1 MSRIDSYN
9 FLLFQGFT
17 LDDVLSGRFY
27 AESFNGTWISGICV
41 SHWVTLYTTKRQN
54 LTFVFYCGMTDTE
67 FSYRS
72 SQGGI
77 NIYNLATNTATEMIS
92 GILVVSIPFDSFLI
106 L

>member
-1 MSRIDSYN
+1 
-9 FLLFQGFT
+9 
-17 LDDVLSGRFY
+17 
-27 AESFNGTWISGICV
+27 
-41 SHWVTLYTTKRQN
+41 
-54 LTFVFYCGMTDTE
+54 MTDTE

-106 L
+106 LKYLRTLISPVHLS